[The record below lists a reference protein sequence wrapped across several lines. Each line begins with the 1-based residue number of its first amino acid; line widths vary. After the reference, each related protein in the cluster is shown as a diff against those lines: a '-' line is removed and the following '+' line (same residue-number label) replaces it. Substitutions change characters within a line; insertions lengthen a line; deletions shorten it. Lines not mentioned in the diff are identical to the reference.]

1 MDKVHEG
8 ISELEFSPQDIPD
21 HAVKI
26 AALAAV
32 GLTESI
38 LRRPGGREML
48 DRETERRRLRQRER
62 GERVHQNEPHHA
74 PQKAVLRPMHLK

>member
-26 AALAAV
+26 AALAAGWFSV
-32 GLTESI
+32 GWAESI
-38 LRRPGGREML
+38 RRRPGGREML

-62 GERVHQNEPHHA
+62 SEKDA
-74 PQKAVLRPMHLK
+74 PK

>member
-1 MDKVHEG
+1 MEGFYGQNHER

-32 GLTESI
+32 ELTEVFS
-38 LRRPGGREML
+38 GGQGAERCL
-48 DRETERRRLRQRER
+48 TERRR
-62 GERVHQNEPHHA
+62 GGD
-74 PQKAVLRPMHLK
+74 

>member
-8 ISELEFSPQDIPD
+8 VSGLEFSPHDIPD

-26 AALAAV
+26 AALAAIE
-32 GLTESI
+32 LTESI

-48 DRETERRRLRQRER
+48 DRETERRRLRRRER
-62 GERVHQNEPHHA
+62 GEKGA
-74 PQKAVLRPMHLK
+74 PK

>member
-8 ISELEFSPQDIPD
+8 VSELKFSPQDIPD

-32 GLTESI
+32 ELTESI

-62 GERVHQNEPHHA
+62 GEKGCTKMN
-74 PQKAVLRPMHLK
+74 LTMHLKKRF

>member
-48 DRETERRRLRQRER
+48 DRETERRRL
-62 GERVHQNEPHHA
+62 
-74 PQKAVLRPMHLK
+74 

>member
-8 ISELEFSPQDIPD
+8 VSELKFSPQDIPD

-32 GLTESI
+32 DLTESI

-62 GERVHQNEPHHA
+62 GEKDA
-74 PQKAVLRPMHLK
+74 PK

>member
-1 MDKVHEG
+1 MDKVHGG

-32 GLTESI
+32 GLTESGQGAASC
-38 LRRPGGREML
+38 LTR
-48 DRETERRRLRQRER
+48 RQR
-62 GERVHQNEPHHA
+62 GGD
-74 PQKAVLRPMHLK
+74 

>member
-1 MDKVHEG
+1 MDRVHEG
-8 ISELEFSPQDIPD
+8 ASELEFSPQDIPG

-32 GLTESI
+32 ELTESI

-48 DRETERRRLRQRER
+48 DRETERRRLKQRE
-62 GERVHQNEPHHA
+62 GAKGCTKMN
-74 PQKAVLRPMHLK
+74 LTMHLKKRF

>member
-32 GLTESI
+32 ELTESI
-38 LRRPGGREML
+38 LRRPGGEGRKGCTKMNL
-48 DRETERRRLRQRER
+48 T
-62 GERVHQNEPHHA
+62 
-74 PQKAVLRPMHLK
+74 MHLKKRF

>member
-8 ISELEFSPQDIPD
+8 VSELKFSPQDIPD

-32 GLTESI
+32 ELTESI
-38 LRRPGGREML
+38 LRRPGAARCLTG
-48 DRETERRRLRQRER
+48 RQR
-62 GERVHQNEPHHA
+62 GGD
-74 PQKAVLRPMHLK
+74 